1 MKLLVIGGGLMGR
14 AAASDLV
21 RQPDVDTVVVADRDE
36 RRAAEAARFTGSA
49 KAVPL
54 RLDAGDG
61 AAVSAAFRGVKAA
74 LGAASYKLNLELA
87 RTAVASGVNWC
98 DMGGNNAVVDAQLA
112 LDAEARRAGVSVI
125 PDTGLAPG
133 MVSPLAMHGVRA
145 MDEARSVRIRV
156 GGLPQRP
163 RPPLNYALVFSV
175 EGLIN
180 EYVEPC
186 VAIRD
191 GRIVSDIEPLV
202 DVEEIGFAPPLENL
216 EAFNTSGGT
225 STLPRTLLGR
235 VRDLDYK
242 TIRYPGHAA
251 IMRAILE
258 LGLMSSEPA
267 EFRGVRVAPRD
278 VLEPLIAANMP
289 SNEDDLVLV
298 RVTVDGTKGG
308 KRARAIYEMVDRKDE
323 RTGLTAMMR
332 GTAFPSAIVCL
343 MMARGQTPPGATPQE
358 LALDLDAFIAEI
370 RKRGLPLETS
380 FEVF

>member
-1 MKLLVIGGGLMGR
+1 MKLLVLGGGLMGR
-14 AAASDLV
+14 AAAYDMV
-21 RQPDVDTVVVADRDE
+21 RQPDVDEVIVADVDE
-36 RRAAEAARFTGSA
+36 RRAAEAARFTGSD
-49 KAVPL
+49 KAVPI
-54 RLDAGDG
+54 RLDARDRG
-61 AAVSAAFRGVKAA
+61 AVSAALRGVTAA
-74 LGAASYKLNLELA
+74 LGAASYRLNLELS
-87 RTAVASGVNWC
+87 RTAIASGVHWC
-98 DMGGNNAVVDAQLA
+98 DMGGNNTVVDAQLG
-112 LDAEARRAGVSVI
+112 LDEEARRAGVSVI

-145 MDEARSVRIRV
+145 MDEAASVHIRV

-163 RPPLNYALVFSV
+163 KPPFNYALVFSV
-175 EGLIN
+175 EGLVN

-186 VAIRD
+186 IAIRD
-191 GRIVSDIEPLV
+191 GRVVSDIEPLT
-202 DVEEIGFAPPLENL
+202 DVEEIGFAPPLQRL

-225 STLPRTLLGR
+225 STLPRTLLGK

-258 LGLMSSEPA
+258 LGLMSSVPA
-267 EFRGVRVAPRD
+267 EFRGAHIAPRD
-278 VLEPLIAANMP
+278 VLEPLLAANMP

-298 RVTVDGTKGG
+298 RVTVDGTKDD
-308 KRARAIYEMVDRKDE
+308 KRARAIYEMVDRKDA

-343 MMARGQTPPGATPQE
+343 MMARGKTPRGALPQE
-358 LALDLDAFIAEI
+358 LALDPDAFIAEV
-370 RKRGLPLETS
+370 RKRGLPLEMS

>member
-1 MKLLVIGGGLMGR
+1 MKLLVVGGGLMGR
-14 AAASDLV
+14 AAAYDMA
-21 RQPDVDTVVVADRDE
+21 RQPDVDAVVVADADE
-36 RRAAEAARFTGSA
+36 RRAAEAARFARSD

-54 RLDAGDG
+54 RLDARDR
-61 AAVSAAFRGVKAA
+61 AAVAGALRGVRAA
-74 LGAASYKLNLELA
+74 LGAASYKLNLDLSKLA
-87 RTAVASGVNWC
+87 IAFGVHWC
-98 DMGGNNAVVDAQLA
+98 DMGGNNTVVDAQLA
-112 LDAEARRAGVSVI
+112 LDAEAKRAGVSVI

-145 MDEARSVRIRV
+145 MDEARSVHIRV

-175 EGLIN
+175 EGLVN
-180 EYVEPC
+180 EYAEPC

-191 GRIVSDIEPLV
+191 GRVVSDIEPLA
-202 DVEEIGFAPPLENL
+202 DVEEIGFAPPLEKL

-225 STLPRTLLGR
+225 STLPRTLLGK

-251 IMRAILE
+251 IMRAIFE

-278 VLEPLIAANMP
+278 VLEPLLAANMP

-308 KRARAIYEMVDRKDE
+308 KWARAIYEMVDRKDE

-332 GTAFPSAIVCL
+332 GTAFPAAIVCL
-343 MMARGQTPPGATPQE
+343 MMARGQTSPGATPQE
-358 LALDLDAFIAEI
+358 LALDLDAFLAEVK
-370 RKRGLPLETS
+370 KRGLPLETS
-380 FEVF
+380 FEVR

>member
-1 MKLLVIGGGLMGR
+1 MKLLVVGGGLMGR
-14 AAASDLV
+14 AAAYDLV
-21 RQPDVDTVVVADRDE
+21 RQPDVEKVVIADIDE
-36 RRAAEAARFTGSA
+36 RRAADAARFARSDR
-49 KAVPL
+49 AVPL
-54 RLDAGDG
+54 RLDARSG
-61 AAVSAAFRGVKAA
+61 AEVTAALRGVKAA
-74 LGAASYKLNLELA
+74 LGAASYKLNLDLS
-87 RTAVASGVNWC
+87 RTAIASGVHWC
-98 DMGGNNAVVDAQLA
+98 DMGGNNTVVEAQLR
-112 LDAEARRAGVSVI
+112 LDAEAKRAGVSVI

-145 MDEARSVRIRV
+145 MDEARSVHIRV

-163 RPPLNYALVFSV
+163 KPPLNYSLVFSV

-191 GRIVSDIEPLV
+191 GKVVSDVEPLV
-202 DVEEIGFAPPLENL
+202 DVEDIGFAPPLERL

-225 STLPRTLLGR
+225 STLPRTLLGK

-251 IMRAILE
+251 IMRTLFE

-278 VLEPLIAANMP
+278 VLEPLIAANIAFT
-289 SNEDDLVLV
+289 EDDIVLV
-298 RVTVDGTKGG
+298 RVTVDGTKNGR
-308 KRARAIYEMVDRKDE
+308 RARAIYEMVDHKDE
-323 RTGLTAMMR
+323 STGLTAMMR

-343 MMARGQTPPGATPQE
+343 MMARGQTRPGATPQE
-358 LALDLDAFIAEI
+358 LALDLDAFIAEV

-380 FEVF
+380 FEVL